1 MQKRKRYM
9 FPYIHGETQ
18 LYSVVFGMISY
29 SVSPKALVGGAVLTV
44 NTWPETFTRTVCM
57 RRPMFPRM
65 LDCMI
70 RYKIHDH
77 SHVSIRPSQIQP
89 DRKSARARHEL
100 TATNFKLF
108 SRKPIDRLST

>member
-57 RRPMFPRM
+57 RRP
-65 LDCMI
+65 
-70 RYKIHDH
+70 
-77 SHVSIRPSQIQP
+77 VSSDVGLYDQIQNSRP
-89 DRKSARARHEL
+89 FARFYQTFPNTTRQEVSKSQ
-100 TATNFKLF
+100 T
-108 SRKPIDRLST
+108 